1 MGSSRATGTRDIT
14 LVEPQGLVA
23 AAAALL
29 DDGYRI
35 ALVAAEDDGD
45 SVRVVYLF
53 LAGSPDRRVELHVRC
68 DPVEPAVPTLA
79 GLSFPAG
86 RFEREMH
93 DLFGVVATGHPFFHP
108 LVLHNHWPAGWHPM
122 RSGAGEFTADAPP
135 GAFPFVELEG
145 HGAYEIPV
153 GPVHAG
159 LIEPGHFRFSV
170 VGETILKM
178 TARLWF
184 LHRGMERLFEDRDAA
199 RGIELAE
206 RLSGD
211 TAVGHGLAFV
221 MAYEEATGVAVS
233 DADARTRAV
242 LLELERLYNHV
253 ADVGAMCND
262 VGFGVAQARALLLRE
277 TLLRLNE
284 EVTGHRLLRG
294 AIRPGVTAVRRL
306 PTPAELAEVAHRFES
321 LVDVALANSVV
332 VDRFEGTAVL
342 GAAEAA
348 EIGTLGPVARASGGA
363 VDARIDHPFTPAAPS
378 MRIVIEQAGDVMAR
392 FTVRADEVRVSLAV
406 IAELLDVPVAAAGP
420 AGPAGEARGS
430 GVGITEGWRGT
441 IVHRVEVDAR
451 GLVTRCKVVD
461 PSFFTWPALAVSLA
475 DTIVPD
481 FPLVN
486 KSFNLS
492 YAGNDL

>member
-1 MGSSRATGTRDIT
+1 MTRRDIRAIEAED
-14 LVEPQGLVA
+14 LVGSA
-23 AAAALL
+23 GALL
-29 DDGYRI
+29 DDGFRI
-35 ALVAAEDDGD
+35 ALVAAHDDGD
-45 SVRVVYLF
+45 AVRVVYLF
-53 LAGSPDRRVELHVRC
+53 LAASPDRRVELHVRC
-68 DPVEPAVPTLA
+68 DPVAPAVPTLA
-79 GLSFPAG
+79 GRSFPAG

-122 RSGAGEFTADAPP
+122 RRGANEAAEATEHP
-135 GAFPFVELEG
+135 GTFPFVELEG

-159 LIEPGHFRFSV
+159 LIEPGHFRFTV

-184 LHRGMERLFEDRDAA
+184 LHRGMERLFEGRGPA

-211 TAVGHGLAFV
+211 TAVGHCLAFV
-221 MAYEEATGVAVS
+221 MAYEEAMGIAVPS
-233 DADARTRAV
+233 EALRDRAV

-253 ADVGAMCND
+253 SDIGAMCND

-294 AIRPGVTAVRRL
+294 AILPGTTSVRRL
-306 PTPAELAEVAHRFES
+306 PSRAELTEIAERFES

-348 EIGTLGPVARASGGA
+348 EIGTLGPVARASGRA
-363 VDARIDHPFTPAAPS
+363 VDARIDHPFIDAVPAL
-378 MRIVIEQAGDVMAR
+378 RIVTERAGDVMAR
-392 FTVRADEVRVSLAV
+392 FTVRVEEVRVSLAV
-406 IAELLDVPVAAAGP
+406 IGQLLDGPVAPIQTVGERDP
-420 AGPAGEARGS
+420 AGS
-430 GVGITEGWRGT
+430 GIGITEGWRGT
-441 IVHRVEVDAR
+441 IVHRVEVDAD
-451 GLVTRCKVVD
+451 GTVTRCTVVD
-461 PSFFTWPALAVSLA
+461 PSFFTWPALAVSLS